1 MSAKGSAAAK
11 LLVADATRLFEG
23 LTDDQ
28 WNADS
33 ACHGW
38 RVQDVAA
45 HLGYFFNTI
54 ADPSLKGP
62 SDHDGTAERLNDA
75 SVRERADWTPQQVLA
90 YYTEQ
95 ATAALGT
102 LDALQAPEMS
112 EATLPLADLGTY
124 RLSQLADAV
133 AFDHL
138 THLTAD
144 LMQPFGPLPTQQ
156 VSTTEAI
163 DPAIDWMIAGLPQM
177 CGNALVPV
185 LAGPI
190 GLRLTG
196 PTSRSFVIDKD
207 GENVVVTETDELP
220 ADVAA
225 SSAEDFLRWGTVR
238 TAWRS
243 AVEVTGDRAKVA
255 AVLDKINIV

>member
-1 MSAKGSAAAK
+1 MSAQGAAAAK

-23 LTDDQ
+23 LSDDH

-38 RVQDVAA
+38 RVLDVAT
-45 HLGYFFNTI
+45 HMGYFFNTI
-54 ADPSLKGP
+54 ADPTLKGP
-62 SDHDGTAERLNDA
+62 TDHDGTAERLNDA
-75 SVRERADWTPQQVLA
+75 AVRERADWTPQQALA
-90 YYTEQ
+90 YYQEQ
-95 ATAALGT
+95 AVGALAA

-112 EATLPLADLGTY
+112 EATLKLADLGTY
-124 RLSQLADAV
+124 RLAQLADAV

-138 THLTAD
+138 THLTSD
-144 LMQPFGPLPTQQ
+144 LMQPFGPLPAQP
-156 VSTTEAI
+156 VNVEAAI

-177 CGNALVPV
+177 CATALAPV
-185 LAGPI
+185 LTGPI

-207 GENVVVTETDELP
+207 GADVAITETDQLP
-220 ADVAA
+220 ADVATSA
-225 SSAEDFLRWGTVR
+225 AEDFLRWGTVR

-243 AVEVTGDRAKVA
+243 VVEVTGDRDRVA